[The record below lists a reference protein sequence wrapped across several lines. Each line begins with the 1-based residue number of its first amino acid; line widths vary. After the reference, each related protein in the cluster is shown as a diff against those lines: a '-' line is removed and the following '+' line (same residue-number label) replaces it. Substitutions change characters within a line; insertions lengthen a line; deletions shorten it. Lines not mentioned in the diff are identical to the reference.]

1 MRDLLELRTW
11 LLVSR
16 HLGTPP
22 EVQPK
27 LVTNCSSPFRH
38 LHLLKLIRVT
48 ITLVVLPSFYD
59 FLPHTT
65 YCDFFYYCHFL
76 QSVLKFIISLVLL
89 KKEKN
94 LHWSTRGI
102 DFQNFLQSGMF
113 SIIIGVNIDFFQ
125 FGSLFTN
132 TSFGRLIITHAL
144 FNRLEFFWNEI
155 RRDG

>member
-59 FLPHTT
+59 FLPYTT
-65 YCDFFYYCHFL
+65 YCDFFYFCHFFAVSTEIHYQSCFAKKKRKTYIGL
-76 QSVLKFIISLVLL
+76 Q
-89 KKEKN
+89 E
-94 LHWSTRGI
+94 
-102 DFQNFLQSGMF
+102 
-113 SIIIGVNIDFFQ
+113 
-125 FGSLFTN
+125 
-132 TSFGRLIITHAL
+132 
-144 FNRLEFFWNEI
+144 E
-155 RRDG
+155 